1 MYASSSWTRYRNG
14 LSPVSEP
21 EVLFPLMRP
30 QMVSIDLPSAFFS
43 ARFISTSSTDDEFSI
58 FAAMVGMA
66 FFSRATAIG
75 DAIALDDLASE
86 GVTANPMYGYDRVLR
101 SMK

>member
-1 MYASSSWTRYRNG
+1 
-14 LSPVSEP
+14 
-21 EVLFPLMRP
+21 MRP

-75 DAIALDDLASE
+75 DAIALHDLASE

-101 SMK
+101 SMKNVPKTFGRVVDAQRRIATFREVS